1 MLDYLPE
8 VVSTV
13 GIAHDHLFVLV
24 YYITAII
31 FVLVNVLMVYFLIK
45 YRRREGRKAYHFHG
59 SMPVE
64 FTWTLLPTL
73 LFAGL
78 GFYSDDLWA
87 DMKYQN
93 RVPKPDIEIDVLGQ
107 TFLWHFRYPGADGV
121 LGKKDFK
128 FRTATNLFGM
138 DPSDPYGKDDFIT
151 TTHFNLPVN
160 KTVVV
165 HLSSVDVLHSFF
177 LPHFRV
183 KQDAVPGMWIN
194 VPFDGLKTGVYEL
207 VCAELCGSGHY
218 SMRGV
223 LHMQSQTDFD
233 KWMNE
238 QTKSK
243 TPAPPVAEG
252 AAASTESGTGD
263 PAATMGAGTANS
275 DTSVAQ

>member
-121 LGKKDFK
+121 LGKKDF
-128 FRTATNLFGM
+128 
-138 DPSDPYGKDDFIT
+138 
-151 TTHFNLPVN
+151 
-160 KTVVV
+160 
-165 HLSSVDVLHSFF
+165 
-177 LPHFRV
+177 
-183 KQDAVPGMWIN
+183 
-194 VPFDGLKTGVYEL
+194 
-207 VCAELCGSGHY
+207 
-218 SMRGV
+218 
-223 LHMQSQTDFD
+223 
-233 KWMNE
+233 
-238 QTKSK
+238 
-243 TPAPPVAEG
+243 
-252 AAASTESGTGD
+252 
-263 PAATMGAGTANS
+263 
-275 DTSVAQ
+275 